1 MSKKELIIKL
11 IKEFEKDKKIIVT
24 NLVKIMDIIN
34 LEASDEYG
42 KVTLTIKY
50 KRKDK

>member
-1 MSKKELIIKL
+1 MKKELIIKL
-11 IKEFEKDKKIIVT
+11 IKEFEKDKNIIVT
-24 NLVKIMDIIN
+24 NLVKVMDTIN

-50 KRKDK
+50 ERNDK

>member
-11 IKEFEKDKKIIVT
+11 IKEFEKDKKTIVT
-24 NLVKIMDIIN
+24 NLIKVMDMIN
-34 LEASDEYG
+34 LEASNEYG

-50 KRKDK
+50 ERKDK

>member
-11 IKEFEKDKKIIVT
+11 IKEFEKNKKVIVT
-24 NLVKIMDIIN
+24 NLIKAMDIIN

-50 KRKDK
+50 ERKDK

>member
-1 MSKKELIIKL
+1 MNKRELIIKL

-24 NLVKIMDIIN
+24 NLIKAMDVIN
-34 LEASDEYG
+34 LEASNEYG

-50 KRKDK
+50 ERNDK

>member
-11 IKEFEKDKKIIVT
+11 IKEFEKDKKVIVT
-24 NLVKIMDIIN
+24 NLIKTMDVIN
-34 LEASDEYG
+34 LEASNECG

-50 KRKDK
+50 ERNDK

>member
-11 IKEFEKDKKIIVT
+11 IKEFEKDKKVIVT
-24 NLVKIMDIIN
+24 NLIKAMNIIN
-34 LEASDEYG
+34 LEASNEYG

-50 KRKDK
+50 ERNDK

>member
-1 MSKKELIIKL
+1 MNKKELIIKL

-24 NLVKIMDIIN
+24 NLVKVMDVIN
-34 LEASDEYG
+34 LEVSDEYG

-50 KRKDK
+50 ERNNK

>member
-1 MSKKELIIKL
+1 MNKRELIIKL
-11 IKEFEKDKKIIVT
+11 IKEFEKDKKVIVT
-24 NLVKIMDIIN
+24 NLIKAMDVIN

-50 KRKDK
+50 ERNDK

>member
-24 NLVKIMDIIN
+24 NLVKVMDMIN
-34 LEASDEYG
+34 LETSDEYG

-50 KRKDK
+50 ERNDK

>member
-1 MSKKELIIKL
+1 MKKELIIKL
-11 IKEFEKDKKIIVT
+11 IKEFEKDKKVIVT
-24 NLVKIMDIIN
+24 NLVKAMNIIN

-50 KRKDK
+50 ERNDK

>member
-50 KRKDK
+50 ERKDK

>member
-1 MSKKELIIKL
+1 MNKRELIIKL
-11 IKEFEKDKKIIVT
+11 IKEFEKDKKVIVT
-24 NLVKIMDIIN
+24 NLIKAMNIIN

-50 KRKDK
+50 ERNDK

>member
-11 IKEFEKDKKIIVT
+11 IKEFEKDKKVIVT
-24 NLVKIMDIIN
+24 NLIKVMDVIN
-34 LEASDEYG
+34 LEASNEYG

-50 KRKDK
+50 ERNDK

>member
-1 MSKKELIIKL
+1 MNKKELIIKL
-11 IKEFEKDKKIIVT
+11 INRFEEDKKDIVT
-24 NLVKIMDIIN
+24 NLIKAMNIIN

-50 KRKDK
+50 EMNDK